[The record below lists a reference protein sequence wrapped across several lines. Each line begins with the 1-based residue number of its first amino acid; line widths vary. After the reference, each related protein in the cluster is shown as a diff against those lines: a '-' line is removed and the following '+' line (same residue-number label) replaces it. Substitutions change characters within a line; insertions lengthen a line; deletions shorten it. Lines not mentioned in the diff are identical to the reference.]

1 MCIRDRISTN
11 CGSSWIQLYYAEA
24 GALATSATGS
34 TPWAPGL
41 ATDWLLHD
49 IDISAYDGQQVV
61 IRFTAVN
68 DYGDRLYL
76 DNIQVVNSGMRL
88 ALKMML
94 EGAYETNIGS
104 MRDDLRIAALIPA
117 LQPYTAPEFVHV
129 GGGGETIQAGV
140 QSITGNNA
148 IVDWVFIELRS
159 EGSPTTVVATRAALL
174 QSDGDVVAED
184 GISPVSFNAPTGNY
198 FIVARH
204 RNHLGCMTA
213 AAIPFTTGT
222 ASVDLTN
229 PLTLTYGTEAQKEVN
244 GVRVLWLGN
253 VVHDLVIKYTGT
265 VNDRD
270 VILTKI
276 GGVVPTNT
284 VNGYHSEDCNM
295 DGVVRYTGTNN
306 DRDPILTN
314 IGGVVPTNVRIQQL
328 P

>member
-1 MCIRDRISTN
+1 MCIRDS
-11 CGSSWIQLYYAEA
+11 
-24 GALATSATGS
+24 
-34 TPWAPGL
+34 
-41 ATDWLLHD
+41 
-49 IDISAYDGQQVV
+49 
-61 IRFTAVN
+61 
-68 DYGDRLYL
+68 
-76 DNIQVVNSGMRL
+76 
-88 ALKMML
+88 
-94 EGAYETNIGS
+94 
-104 MRDDLRIAALIPA
+104 
-117 LQPYTAPEFVHV
+117 PEFVHV

-159 EGSPTTVVATRAALL
+159 EGSPTTVVATRSALL